1 MVRGSDAFRQRS
13 TSQSRPHKLP
23 CRLARRDNQC
33 PEKCNDEDLT
43 PSRFCWARAP
53 GLLYRAIP
61 FASASSVFRVFCGSA
76 SSWLCW
82 AGCLNQRRRP
92 KPFRSGGTAGRS
104 GNSVNAVND
113 RMGVRRKL
121 VTALAQYQ
129 SPDGFLVPPVFLLPV
144 LSGNHKFAVRLK
156 NDVG

>member
-1 MVRGSDAFRQRS
+1 MFRQHEVGEVGKHPLVL
-13 TSQSRPHKLP
+13 QCQIDDPQKLP
-23 CRLARRDNQC
+23 LASPPTTLWLQLEPRSD
-33 PEKCNDEDLT
+33 
-43 PSRFCWARAP
+43 
-53 GLLYRAIP
+53 
-61 FASASSVFRVFCGSA
+61 RV
-76 SSWLCW
+76 
-82 AGCLNQRRRP
+82 
-92 KPFRSGGTAGRS
+92 GTAGRS

-113 RMGVRRKL
+113 RIGVRRKL